1 MQKNIFEIGADFT
14 TLAKEKLDKE
24 LKEFKGDKYGNAVQ
38 TYVANALRDFC
49 EKSVEFAEVFY
60 KTKRSL
66 SDCVAEIMK
75 GCGNH
80 ISDIEVYR
88 RAAKFYFPNS
98 EVNFIMSIEL
108 TGDEPDDK
116 YLNKETPKPTEGNAK
131 PLKPQPPKMKKVPNK
146 KESNIIQLTLF

>member
-1 MQKNIFEIGADFT
+1 MAITLFEIGADFQE
-14 TLAKEKLDKE
+14 LAKEKLDSE
-24 LKEFKGDKYGNAVQ
+24 LKTFQGNKYGKAVQ

-49 EKSVEFAEVFY
+49 AKSPQFAETFF

-98 EVNFIMSIEL
+98 EVNFILTIEL
-108 TGDEPDDK
+108 TGDEPDEK
-116 YLNKETPKPTEGNAK
+116 YLNKEVKKPVEKKEDNRKTVKEKPTEK
-131 PLKPQPPKMKKVPNK
+131 NK
-146 KESNIIQLTLF
+146 ANIIQMTLF